1 VSTPERLSTDQAR
14 RIALAAQGFSGR
26 KPRPPATVGGLDR
39 ALDHTHLL
47 QIDSVNVLSRAHYLP
62 LYSRLGPYRR
72 TLLDR
77 AAGNADAEGAHP
89 RGPVRL
95 FEYWAHEASLLPVR
109 LHPLMRF
116 RMARMAGDPWGGY
129 ARVEKERPGL
139 IERVLEEIA
148 DRGPITA
155 RQLTPEGK
163 PDRVHWGWN
172 WSNVKVAAECL
183 FHTGRVSSAG
193 RTTSFERRYALP
205 EQVLPAEILAAPT
218 PAEPDAVR
226 SLVDLSAQAHGI
238 ATEPCLRD
246 YFRLRPAETAT
257 AVTELVRA
265 GRLVPAQVEG
275 WRRKAYL
282 HADAVLP
289 ARCRPTTLLNPFDPL
304 VFNRFRAQTLFGFDY
319 RIEIYVPA
327 PKRVHGYYV
336 LPFLLD
342 GHLVAR
348 VDLKA
353 DRKTGV
359 LLVQSAHAEP
369 SAPGHTASALAAE
382 LQRLAGWLGLGAVAA
397 PAAGDLAPA
406 LAVAL
411 S

>member
-1 VSTPERLSTDQAR
+1 MPHPVQLSTDQAR

-26 KPRPPATVGGLDR
+26 TPRPPATVGGLDR
-39 ALDHTHLL
+39 ALDRTHLL

-62 LYSRLGPYRR
+62 LYSRLGPYARS
-72 TLLDR
+72 LLDR

-89 RGPVRL
+89 RGHVSL

-148 DRGPITA
+148 DRGPVTA
-155 RQLTPEGK
+155 RQLTPDGT

-183 FHTGRVSSAG
+183 FRTGRVSSAG

-205 EQVLPAEILAAPT
+205 EQVLPPAVLATPT
-218 PAEPDAVR
+218 PAEPDAIR
-226 SLVDLSAQAHGI
+226 SLVDLSAQAHGVV
-238 ATEPCLRD
+238 TQQCLRD

-257 AVTELVRA
+257 AVAELVEA
-265 GRLVPAQVEG
+265 GSLQPVMVEG
-275 WRRKAYL
+275 WTRKGYL
-282 HADAVLP
+282 HVDASMP
-289 ARCRPTTLLNPFDPL
+289 AHCRPTTLLNPFDPL
-304 VFNRFRAQTLFGFDY
+304 LFNRFRAQTLFGFDY

-353 DRKTGV
+353 DRKAGA

-369 SAPGHTASALAAE
+369 SAPEHTATALAAE
-382 LQRLAGWLGLGAVAA
+382 LQRLAGWLGLGAVT
-397 PAAGDLAPA
+397 PPGRGDLAPA
-406 LAVAL
+406 LRAAL
-411 S
+411 G